1 MLEYDRIDISEGIDI
16 NKCEE
21 TSRRCNLCK
30 FYYFLDKNFS
40 YGPFAYGPFLCNGC
54 YDMSLKAV
62 SMQNLAII
70 NHSGNHYRVNFAFI
84 SKKDAYNLI
93 KNATIIDKKG
103 TL

>member
-21 TSRRCNLCK
+21 TSTRCSLCN
-30 FYYFLDKNFS
+30 FYYFLDKKFS
-40 YGPFAYGPFLCNGC
+40 YGPFLCNGC
-54 YDMSLKAV
+54 YDMSLKAI
-62 SMQNLAII
+62 SMQNLTII
-70 NHSGNHYRVNFAFI
+70 NHNGNHYRVNFAFI

>member
-21 TSRRCNLCK
+21 TSRRCSLCK
-30 FYYFLDKNFS
+30 SYHFLNKNFS
-40 YGPFAYGPFLCNGC
+40 YGPFLCNGC
-54 YDMSLKAV
+54 YGMSLKAV
-62 SMQNLAII
+62 SIQNLPII
-70 NHSGNHYRVNFAFI
+70 NHNGNDYRVNFAFI

-93 KNATIIDKKG
+93 KNATTIDKKG

>member
-16 NKCEE
+16 NRCEE
-21 TSRRCNLCK
+21 TSRRCSLCK

-40 YGPFAYGPFLCNGC
+40 YGPFLCNLC
-54 YDMSLKAV
+54 KISI
-62 SMQNLAII
+62 QNLAII
-70 NHSGNHYRVNFAFI
+70 NLNGNHYRVNFAFI

-103 TL
+103 TLQSKK